1 MWVSIGSEAACSAA
15 LRQALDN
22 YGVFDTD
29 ALQAVLETDATGF
42 ARALCTSLQQTEA
55 PSVSSTGT
63 MADADVPMVEACM
76 QTCLTGDAV
85 DISTAEAMILEALSM
100 LDEAIERE
108 RAAEERARSWEDRAE
123 LAATLLRAA
132 EARTDRAQA
141 ERQAAESLTSAE
153 RAARQVAEKLLA
165 AEAALADAAEMRFV
179 YECRARRQAEA
190 QRDIWQA
197 VAGGRG
203 EIGRAHV

>member
-1 MWVSIGSEAACSAA
+1 MWVSIGLEAACSAA
-15 LRQALDN
+15 LQQALGN

-100 LDEAIERE
+100 L
-108 RAAEERARSWEDRAE
+108 
-123 LAATLLRAA
+123 
-132 EARTDRAQA
+132 
-141 ERQAAESLTSAE
+141 
-153 RAARQVAEKLLA
+153 
-165 AEAALADAAEMRFV
+165 
-179 YECRARRQAEA
+179 
-190 QRDIWQA
+190 
-197 VAGGRG
+197 GRG
-203 EIGRAHV
+203 NRA

>member
-15 LRQALDN
+15 LGQALDN

-85 DISTAEAMILEALSM
+85 DISTAEAMILEAFSM

-108 RAAEERARSWEDRAE
+108 
-123 LAATLLRAA
+123 
-132 EARTDRAQA
+132 
-141 ERQAAESLTSAE
+141 
-153 RAARQVAEKLLA
+153 
-165 AEAALADAAEMRFV
+165 
-179 YECRARRQAEA
+179 
-190 QRDIWQA
+190 
-197 VAGGRG
+197 
-203 EIGRAHV
+203 